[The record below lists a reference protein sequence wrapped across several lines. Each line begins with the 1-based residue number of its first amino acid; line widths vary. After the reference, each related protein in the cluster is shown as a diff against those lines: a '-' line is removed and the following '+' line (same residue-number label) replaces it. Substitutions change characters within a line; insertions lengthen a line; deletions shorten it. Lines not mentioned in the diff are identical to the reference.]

1 MKKLFTIAAV
11 CALGMTV
18 GGTVAA
24 SRAAAQDP
32 ILVPVI
38 ISEIEP
44 IVANAVAPIVVKTLA
59 PKPKVPAGLEK
70 FEGYIVHANI
80 AQVTVHAKGNDMG
93 IQTFPLNQAVSAQ
106 MQKIVDQ
113 GGYQY
118 GDKITVY
125 YDPSSHTAVKIKGK
139 PSRPL

>member
-18 GGTVAA
+18 AGTVAA

-44 IVANAVAPIVVKTLA
+44 VVANAVAPIVVKALT
-59 PKPKVPAGLEK
+59 PKAKVPAGLEK

-80 AQVTVHAKGNDMG
+80 AQVTVRAKGNDMG
-93 IQTFPLNQAVSAQ
+93 IQTFPLNQTVAAQ

-118 GDKITVY
+118 GDKITVF